1 MTPAD
6 KAKKIVHQLMFEN
19 DKFSKWLGIEILD
32 IGPGFCTL
40 QSTIKNEML
49 NGFQLCHGGVSYSI
63 ADSALAFASNSHGI
77 QALSI
82 ETSISHTKPVMA
94 GDIVTA
100 RATEKNLSVRFGV
113 YEVILTNQKND
124 MVALFKGTVFRTGK
138 EWIL

>member
-1 MTPAD
+1 MTPVD

>member
-100 RATEKNLSVRFGV
+100 RATEKNLSARFGV

>member
-113 YEVILTNQKND
+113 YEVILKNQKND